1 MNAELIVRR
10 GVLAVAFAG
19 LLAFLGAAVLA
30 GFAAFFAGDFAFPAI
45 ATPRTN
51 HPRAA
56 TSSS

>member
-1 MNAELIVRR
+1 
-10 GVLAVAFAG
+10 LAAFFATGAFAG